1 MMPMQPFLA
10 GDIQQ
15 LLDKA
20 RTLDSEKKNHFLYLM
35 SSLLD
40 CYLKE
45 EARAAVITVNE
56 IEEKTYII
64 PINASQEDVED
75 MIDFMADAFH
85 SGCQPMSTGSL
96 N

>member
-1 MMPMQPFLA
+1 MMLMQPFLA

-15 LLDKA
+15 LVEKA
-20 RTLDSEKKNHFLYLM
+20 LTLDSEKQDHFLFLM

-64 PINASQEDVED
+64 PINASQKDVEK
-75 MIDFMADAFH
+75 MINFMADAFH
-85 SGCQPMSTGSL
+85 SGCQSMSTGSL

>member
-1 MMPMQPFLA
+1 MMSMQSFLT

-15 LLDKA
+15 LVDKA
-20 RTLDSEKKNHFLYLM
+20 LTLDSEKQNHFLLLM

-40 CYLKE
+40 CYLKQ

-75 MIDFMADAFH
+75 MIDFMADAFR

>member
-15 LLDKA
+15 LVDKVL
-20 RTLDSEKKNHFLYLM
+20 TLDSEKQDHFLFLM

-64 PINASQEDVED
+64 PINASQEDVEE
-75 MIDFMADAFH
+75 MIDFMADAFR

>member
-15 LLDKA
+15 LVDKA
-20 RTLDSEKKNHFLYLM
+20 LTLDSEKQDHFLFLM
-35 SSLLD
+35 SSLLE

-64 PINASQEDVED
+64 PINASQEDVEE
-75 MIDFMADAFH
+75 MIDFMADAFR

>member
-1 MMPMQPFLA
+1 MTPMQPFLA
-10 GDIQQ
+10 GDIHQ
-15 LLDKA
+15 LVDKVL
-20 RTLDSEKKNHFLYLM
+20 TLESEKQAHFLFLM
-35 SSLLD
+35 SSLLE

-56 IEEKTYII
+56 IDERTYII

-75 MIDFMADAFH
+75 MIDFMSDAFR
-85 SGCQPMSTGSL
+85 SGCQPMSAGSL

>member
-1 MMPMQPFLA
+1 
-10 GDIQQ
+10 
-15 LLDKA
+15 
-20 RTLDSEKKNHFLYLM
+20 M

-40 CYLKE
+40 CYLKQ

-64 PINASQEDVED
+64 LINASQEDVED
-75 MIDFMADAFH
+75 MIDFMADAFR